1 MRQLVSVLTVSLL
14 LAAASMLPA
23 AEARSRSADAEVST
37 ASSDFEYSPNWPE
50 PPDTTG
56 MLLRLGFGTVVTIGL
71 CVGTMIFGRRWM
83 QRLPAGG
90 GARKLQVEESV
101 TLGNRAVLYLVKIGE
116 THLVAGTDA
125 GGLKSLLVLP
135 TAFQEVL
142 DQQMEPA
149 QATRPAEAE
158 GQTAAIAF
166 QFNAQRAA

>member
-1 MRQLVSVLTVSLL
+1 MRHLLLLMTVSLL
-14 LAAASMLPA
+14 LSAASALPA
-23 AEARSRSADAEVST
+23 AEARSRPADAEEST
-37 ASSDFEYSPNWPE
+37 ASADFEYSPNWPE

-90 GARKLQVEESV
+90 SARKLQIEESV

-142 DQQMEPA
+142 DQQIEPT
-149 QATRPAEAE
+149 QGTRPTEAE
-158 GQTAAIAF
+158 GQSAGIALP
-166 QFNAQRAA
+166 FNAQRAA